1 MALVITNG
9 KFYITYTE
17 SGSIRKTPDFE
28 KAIVYDNI
36 VSAVDDMR
44 RSPGR
49 TKNCYIYDTVTQ
61 KVCWKKLTNE
71 EHQELRN
78 RQKLR
83 AKRKNFSNA
92 ARRRVYEKAE
102 GRCQLCGKKILYEE
116 MTLDHIVP
124 LSMCGDD
131 VESNLQCA
139 ARRRVYEKAEGRC
152 QLCGKKIL
160 YEEMT
165 LDHIVPLSM
174 CGDDVESNLQCACR
188 SCNELKKN
196 ILPEDFLRRVANI
209 FCFQMQK
216 KHGKSFQ
223 WKIICKLLK
232 GMLEE
237 V

>member
-131 VESNLQCA
+131 VEA
-139 ARRRVYEKAEGRC
+139 
-152 QLCGKKIL
+152 
-160 YEEMT
+160 
-165 LDHIVPLSM
+165 
-174 CGDDVESNLQCACR
+174 NLQCACR

-216 KHGKSFQ
+216 KHGESFQ